1 MQESPN
7 HIPEGET
14 PHTISI
20 NAHDAMVEKCRPGDR
35 VRITGLY
42 CSEMKRLNPIKRTVD
57 SVCKPYIDLL
67 HVDIIMES
75 SYLHLNPEEKDRNP
89 DQNEEIDIDHEAA
102 LLRGLTLNQTIA
114 KESEMKVRNNAG
126 LAIC

>member
-75 SYLHLNPEEKDRNP
+75 SYLHLSLEEKDKNP
-89 DQNEEIDIDHEAA
+89 EQNEEIDIDHEAA

-114 KESEMKVRNNAG
+114 KETEMKVRINAG
-126 LAIC
+126 LTIC